1 MKRSQVFWGIML
13 IVVGGLFLLNTMGIM
28 SFDVWGMIW
37 PVFLILLGISIIIG
51 MTNRGRGFRVEQVSI
66 PLEGVEQAQLR
77 VNHGIG
83 RLVIEGEA
91 GPGELLSGNFGGGVN
106 RKVKVEGG
114 IMKARLKMAEQP
126 GFPVFDWFNTPP
138 EWTFAL
144 NPNIPIALDFNGG
157 AGETRVDLSRT
168 RVNDLRFDGG
178 MGAIRVTLP
187 AGAGLTRVHMDGG
200 LGELR
205 LYIPE
210 GVAARIKA
218 EVGLGSVTVDQNRFP
233 RTGERTYASPN
244 YDTAENKADITID
257 GGVGAVIVS

>member
-1 MKRSQVFWGIML
+1 MKRSQIFWGIML

-51 MTNRGRGFRVEQVSI
+51 MTSRGRGVRVEQVSI
-66 PLEGVEQAQLR
+66 PLEGAEQAQLR

-91 GPGELLSGNFGGGVN
+91 GPGELLSGSFGGGVN

-114 IMKARLKMAEQP
+114 IMKARLKMADQP
-126 GFPVFDWFNTPP
+126 GFPFWDWSASVP

-144 NPNIPIALDFNGG
+144 NPHIPISLKFDGG
-157 AGETRVDLSRT
+157 AGETQVDLSRT
-168 RVNDLRFDGG
+168 RVNDLKFKGG
-178 MGAIRVTLP
+178 MGTVRVTLP
-187 AGAGLTRVHMDGG
+187 AGAGQIRVHMDGG

-205 LYIPE
+205 LTIPE

-218 EVGLGSVTVDQNRFP
+218 EAGLGAVTVDQNRFP

-244 YDTAENKADITID
+244 YDTAEHKADITVD
-257 GGVGAVIVS
+257 GGVGAVIVQ